1 MKLTYWPFK
10 NYYKK
15 IWLRSSIL
23 GIVQREP
30 IKCGKPNCNCV
41 FGKPHYAHYHY
52 YRDPLTHQ
60 RLKRYIPRLE
70 VCKLKQRLQYWK
82 NKYYFWNYMPA
93 KTIAYSKVILDN
105 KRTSLF
111 YKRLHILTQVARTN
125 LSKMTESFGKD
136 TQISFDVDWYHKPY
150 RYILREKG
158 THAVNSFD
166 LLLKSAD
173 MLYKHTMRFRAVHK
187 MNMNIEAN

>member
-1 MKLTYWPFK
+1 MNPTYWPFK

-23 GIVQREP
+23 GIVHREP
-30 IKCGKPNCNCV
+30 IKCGKPNCHCV
-41 FGKPHYAHYHY
+41 FGEPHYAYYHY
-52 YRDPLTHQ
+52 YRDPFTKQ
-60 RLKRYIPRLE
+60 RHKRYIPRYA

-82 NKYYFWNYMPA
+82 NKYYFWNSPPGL
-93 KTIAYSKVILDN
+93 TIAYSEVKIDN

-111 YKRLHILTQVARTN
+111 YKRLHILTRIARDNFTN
-125 LSKMTESFGKD
+125 VTVSFSKD
-136 TQISFDVDWYHKPY
+136 TKNGFDADWYHKPY

-158 THAVNSFD
+158 THAPTSMD

-173 MLYKHTMRFRAVHK
+173 MLYKHTMRF
-187 MNMNIEAN
+187 